1 MGFAAGTATDW
12 TNGTGVFPT
21 GGVITIPADTGRQWF
36 YVENRDVGEVAVAYT
51 VNYATGGSGASS
63 PIDLDPAAATGRQ
76 GGIEERDAEAFM
88 PARGVITITGTAAQK
103 VTVLTANGN

>member
-12 TNGTGVFPT
+12 TNGTGVFPS

-36 YVENRDVGEVAVAYT
+36 YVENRDLGEVAIAYSVT
-51 VNYATGGSGASS
+51 YANGSSGFSS
-63 PIDLDPAAATGRQ
+63 PIDLDPASASGKQ
-76 GGIEERDAEAFM
+76 GGIEERDAQQFM
-88 PARGVITITGTAAQK
+88 PARGVITITGTAGQK